1 MSDSQTKEQDF
12 STIIS
17 ISGKPGLYK
26 VLTQTKTGLV
36 VESVIDGK
44 RVPVY
49 ATDKVSALEDISI
62 YTETEDLPLKEVFQ
76 KMLKKEGGKES
87 LSHKSPPQELR
98 DHFATIIED
107 FDQDRVYNSDVK
119 KIFQWYNILVKSN
132 LLQAEKPAKKEP
144 AKKDEKKSTDEKPKK
159 ATAKSGTTAKKKAPA
174 KKPAAKK
181 TTTKKKD

>member
-1 MSDSQTKEQDF
+1 MSDSQTKDQDF
-12 STIIS
+12 SAIIS

-36 VESVIDGK
+36 VESVVDGK

-62 YTETEDLPLKEVFQ
+62 YTETEDLPLLEVFQ

-87 LSHKSPPQELR
+87 LNHKSPPQELR

-119 KIFQWYNILVKSN
+119 KIFQWYNILVKSK
-132 LLQAEKPAKKEP
+132 LLQPEKPAKKET
-144 AKKDEKKSTDEKPKK
+144 AKKEEKKTAEAKPKK
-159 ATAKSGTTAKKKAPA
+159 AAAKSGTTAKKKTPA